1 MSVCRWL
8 VWGGAITGAFG
19 FSLEPTMRPVDV
31 YVTSSRNHCGTSEH
45 IYSGRWSH
53 LVGLGWAYW
62 ISCGR
67 WSQLRDSWCVVA
79 YTHKVDWHVRSH
91 YMSYLVKCDIY
102 LGCVMWNVTHWI
114 FGSKYTFGSWFSIV
128 DNRTGHYP
136 FWDFNCK
143 LKFGGWGDITC
154 QLI

>member
-1 MSVCRWL
+1 MDTYWYNIILQFISWIQTWC
-8 VWGGAITGAFG
+8 ITYDGEEWTLLSYSKG
-19 FSLEPTMRPVDV
+19 QHT
-31 YVTSSRNHCGTSEH
+31 N
-45 IYSGRWSH
+45 SGRWSH

-136 FWDFNCK
+136 FWDFNYK
-143 LKFGGWGDITC
+143 LKFGAWGDITC